1 MKVQE
6 QDEKSL
12 DYNNKKRYY
21 YCIQTKQVMK
31 MKKLEKVLIVMTS
44 IAMGLAGSI
53 LYWQLS
59 VATTGEVPG
68 NFKMFI
74 LNILLFFISN
84 NIVKNK
90 IVKKYHKLQK

>member
-12 DYNNKKRYY
+12 DSKNKKRYY
-21 YCIQTKQVMK
+21 YCIHTKQVIK
-31 MKKLEKVLIVMTS
+31 MKKLEKVLIVLTS
-44 IAMGLAGSI
+44 IAMSLAGSV
-53 LYWQLS
+53 LYWQIS
-59 VATTGEVPG
+59 VATTGEAPG

-84 NIVKNK
+84 NIIKNK
-90 IVKKYHKLQK
+90 IVKKYHKPQE